1 MAICDDNTK
10 HASILKSSTI
20 AESWYAQYKQN
31 ASVEKHYHDPILN
44 QLQDLYQVA
53 YYVMQQI
60 AVLFSEPE
68 LWKTAQS
75 ELNINIFMQAT
86 KPPQKCKN
94 MVVWHDITT

>member
-1 MAICDDNTK
+1 MAMAICVTATQNMLRY
-10 HASILKSSTI
+10 LKRSTV
-20 AESWYAQYKQN
+20 AESRYAQYKQN
-31 ASVEKHYHDPILN
+31 ISVEKHEHGPILN

-53 YYVMQQI
+53 SYVMQQI

-94 MVVWHDITT
+94 MVV